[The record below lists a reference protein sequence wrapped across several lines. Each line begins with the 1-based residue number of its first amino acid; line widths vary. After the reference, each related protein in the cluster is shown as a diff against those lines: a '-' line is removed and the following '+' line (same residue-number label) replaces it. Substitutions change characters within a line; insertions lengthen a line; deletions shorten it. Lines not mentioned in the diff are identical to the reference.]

1 MKSQASNASTATLG
15 AGKPVVTVPYG
26 QLTNSPYNVR
36 RKEPTNI
43 EGMAQSIR
51 AAGAVLQNLIVHT
64 IEQEGRGT
72 PLYGVCAGRRR
83 QGGLDLL
90 FSSSE
95 ITLDFPVPVIV
106 VSDAEA
112 RIVSLMENSERE
124 DMALADV
131 YEAIRDLH
139 ADGVPIDTIAEMFS
153 LSRVTVERRLKLA
166 NLSPALF
173 AQFREDKIEL
183 AQMQALALTDDHAEQ
198 ERVWAEAQKGQN
210 WMRTPRYL
218 REAITREELNAQ
230 ENPLAIF
237 VGLAV
242 YEAAGGYVRRD
253 LFAEDG
259 SGYIT
264 DAALLTRLA
273 SEKLEQQ
280 AAAVAAEGWSWTET
294 MLEFDWNV
302 PFKHGRVHSTE
313 RKPTRAEAKT
323 RKTLVQALDAATL
336 AYEEA
341 DEDASN
347 LDELEQAVEAAQN
360 QVDAFDE
367 TLNVWADADKAKAGA
382 IIGIDDDGDVHIE
395 RGLVKREGVQSS
407 SDANGGTSGSVE
419 PTPKSRPIHS
429 DKLCRQLSAHKTAAI
444 AVELAKRPDI
454 AVAALLARMIPAVF
468 DEIYFHSYGHHM
480 GIDVAAR
487 NHHDKLLSDAAD
499 MADSP
504 AWAQI
509 DADRKRWGAL
519 LPRRT
524 GDLLGWLLTQDADTV
539 SHLFAFCVGAT
550 LDGIQSRQGPHSINA
565 LADALQLDMTQYWN
579 ASAARYFNH
588 VSKARTVEVVKE
600 VAGIESAA
608 LYEKMKKD
616 EAASAAERAVADTG
630 WLPEILTTRELPGE
644 RAWQGHDDEEETE
657 GEDEATADE
666 VDQ

>member
-1 MKSQASNASTATLG
+1 MKSQVSNAPTAAIG
-15 AGKPVVTVPYG
+15 AGKPVITVPFG

-43 EGMAQSIR
+43 EAMAQSIR
-51 AAGAVLQNLIVHT
+51 AAGAVLQNLIVHA
-64 IEQEGRGT
+64 IEQDGQAE

-83 QGGLDLL
+83 QGGLGLL
-90 FSSSE
+90 YSNSE

-106 VSDAEA
+106 VSDTEA
-112 RIVSLMENSERE
+112 RIVSLMENAERE

-139 ADGVPIDTIAEMFS
+139 ADGVSIDTIAEMFS

-166 NLSPALF
+166 NLSPVLF
-173 AQFREDKIEL
+173 AEFREDKIEL

-273 SEKLEQQ
+273 SEKLEEQ
-280 AAAVAAEGWSWTET
+280 AAAVTAEGWSWTET
-294 MLEFDWNV
+294 MLEFDHNV
-302 PFKHGRVHSTE
+302 VFQYGRVHSTE

-323 RKTLVQALDAATL
+323 RKALVQALDAATL
-336 AYEEA
+336 TYEDA
-341 DEDASN
+341 DEEASN
-347 LDELEQAVEAAQN
+347 LDELEHAVEAAQA
-360 QVDAFDE
+360 QLDAFDE
-367 TLNVWADADKAKAGA
+367 TLVVWADADKSKAGA
-382 IIGIDDDGDVHIE
+382 VIGIDDDGQVHIE
-395 RGLVKREGVQSS
+395 RGLVKRENLSTSTQ
-407 SDANGGTSGSVE
+407 ANGHVSTTDSGA
-419 PTPKSRPIHS
+419 PKTRPVHS

-468 DEIYFHSYGHHM
+468 DEIYFHSYGHGM

-509 DADRKRWGAL
+509 DADRKKWGAL
-519 LPRRT
+519 LPRRM

-565 LADALQLDMTQYWN
+565 LADVLQLDMTQYWN
-579 ASAARYFNH
+579 ASAARYFDH

-600 VAGIESAA
+600 VAGAESAA
-608 LYEKMKKD
+608 LYEKMKKG

-630 WLPEILTTRELPGE
+630 WLPEILTSRELPGNQ
-644 RAWQGHDDEEETE
+644 AWQGGDDEEETE
-657 GEDEATADE
+657 DEEMADEAE
-666 VDQ
+666 E

>member
-1 MKSQASNASTATLG
+1 VKSQVSNAPTAAIG
-15 AGKPVVTVPYG
+15 AGKPVITVPFG

-43 EGMAQSIR
+43 EAMAQSIR
-51 AAGAVLQNLIVHT
+51 AAGAVLQNLIVHA
-64 IEQEGRGT
+64 IEQDGQAE

-83 QGGLDLL
+83 QGGLGLL
-90 FSSSE
+90 YSNSE
-95 ITLDFPVPVIV
+95 ITHDFPVPVIV
-106 VSDAEA
+106 VTDAEA
-112 RIVSLMENSERE
+112 RIVSLMENAERE

-139 ADGVPIDTIAEMFS
+139 ADGVSIDTIAEMFS

-273 SEKLEQQ
+273 SEKLEEQ
-280 AAAVAAEGWSWTET
+280 AAAVTAEGWSWTET
-294 MLEFDWNV
+294 MLEFDHNV
-302 PFKHGRVHSTE
+302 VFQYGRVHSTE

-323 RKTLVQALDAATL
+323 RKALVQALDAATL
-336 AYEEA
+336 TYEDA
-341 DEDASN
+341 DEEASN
-347 LDELEQAVEAAQN
+347 LDELEHAVEAAQA
-360 QVDAFDE
+360 QLDAFDE
-367 TLNVWADADKAKAGA
+367 TLVVWADADKSKAGA
-382 IIGIDDDGDVHIE
+382 VIGIDDDGQVRIE
-395 RGLVKREGVQSS
+395 RGLVKRENLSTSTHAGGDTSTT
-407 SDANGGTSGSVE
+407 NGAA
-419 PTPKSRPIHS
+419 PKTRPVHS

-444 AVELAKRPDI
+444 AAELAKRPDI
-454 AVAALLARMIPAVF
+454 AVAALLARMIPPVF
-468 DEIYFHSYGHHM
+468 DEIYFHSYGHGM

-487 NHHDKLLSDAAD
+487 NHHDKLLSEAAD

-509 DADRKRWGAL
+509 DADRKKWGAM
-519 LPRRT
+519 LPRRM
-524 GDLLGWLLTQDADTV
+524 GELLGWLLTQDADTV

-565 LADALQLDMTQYWN
+565 LADVLQLDMTQYWH
-579 ASAARYFNH
+579 ASAARYFDH

-600 VAGIESAA
+600 VAGAESAA
-608 LYEKMKKD
+608 LYEKMKKG

-630 WLPEILTTRELPGE
+630 WLPEILTSRELPGNQ
-644 RAWQGHDDEEETE
+644 AWQGGDDEEETE
-657 GEDEATADE
+657 EDEAMADE
-666 VDQ
+666 AEE